1 MTTKDFATY
10 LQQYKNPHGPGSVPF
25 FAHRGL
31 SSLAPDNST
40 VALERAFE
48 SEDVDGVE
56 FDLQRTA
63 DGKIVARHHRSV
75 RTGTNQVWLEDM
87 PLSEYRKYADEEH
100 SPALGTVL
108 EIAASSQKVLDM
120 ELKSIGI
127 AKQVVQAC
135 KEKRLLDR
143 VILTTI
149 YDDIY
154 REVREQYPEIA
165 LMYGYP
171 KDRGKDLAQQKWTQP
186 FVKMIVASMRFRI
199 DSTVQQLMQE
209 VETPFL
215 SFYHKVITPSMV
227 KLLYQQQR
235 YCIGCTINLQN
246 DTGARESAKTM
257 QMMLDQGVDLIK
269 TDYPQLRSTLQQ

>member
-1 MTTKDFATY
+1 MTTKDFASY
-10 LQQYKNPHGPGSVPF
+10 LKQYKNPHGTGTVPF

-31 SSLAPDNST
+31 SSLAPDNSMM
-40 VALERAFE
+40 ALERAFE

-75 RTGTNQVWLEDM
+75 RTSTDQVWLEDM
-87 PLSEYRKYADEEH
+87 SLSEYRKYADEEH
-100 SPALGTVL
+100 SPGLGAVL
-108 EIAASSQKVLDM
+108 EIASSSQKVLDV
-120 ELKSIGI
+120 ELKSSGI
-127 AKQVVQAC
+127 TKQVLQAC
-135 KEKRLLDR
+135 KEKKLLDR

-154 REVREQYPEIA
+154 KEVREQYPEIA

-186 FVKMIVASMRFRI
+186 FVKVVVASMRFRI

-215 SFYHKVITPSMV
+215 SFYHKVMTPSMV
-227 KLLYQQQR
+227 KLLHEHQK

-246 DTGARESAKTM
+246 DTGAGESVKTM
-257 QMMLDQGVDLIK
+257 QTMLDQGVDLIK
-269 TDYPQLRSTLQQ
+269 TDYPQLRSTLRQ